1 MSRGPRFTC
10 GPGHEPLA
18 AELAEL
24 VDGSWELGPGV
35 YDVMIMANGEAVPAE
50 LPEEAS
56 AAALAWWHRS
66 VSIALAPAVHGAR
79 QHN

>member
-10 GPGHEPLA
+10 APGHEPLA

-24 VDGSWELGPGV
+24 VDGSWELAPGV
-35 YDVMIMANGEAVPAE
+35 YDVMIMANGEAVPTD

-56 AAALAWWHRS
+56 EAALAWWHRS
-66 VSIALAPAVHGAR
+66 VSMALAPASRGVR
-79 QHN
+79 